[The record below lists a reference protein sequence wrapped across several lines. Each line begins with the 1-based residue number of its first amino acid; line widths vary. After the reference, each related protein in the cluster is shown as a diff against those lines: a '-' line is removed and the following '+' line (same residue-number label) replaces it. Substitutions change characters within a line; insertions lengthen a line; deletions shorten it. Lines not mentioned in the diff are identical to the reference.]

1 MCSKSNLLAPC
12 AQQPVRHACCLPFN
26 TAQNPAVAGVYT
38 APHANETKCDQS
50 LTLELK
56 IPLVEKKRESNKP
69 VLERTRRERESQR
82 QLKKMLKDLPVL
94 QDNLCTLRFFLFFFF
109 NKSVAFLICS
119 SHFLPPSSSWVSEHM
134 HALSQSRQ
142 LFSVSRGFCCC
153 LFENSSIISLP
164 LSVLRQNQSISRCNH
179 CTMIFLLY

>member
-1 MCSKSNLLAPC
+1 MPISCPFPPHHCRGADVPLVRQLHCEQSRWAQFTSIQPPPVWSEMCSKSNLLAPC

-56 IPLVEKKRESNKP
+56 IPLVGKKRESNKP
-69 VLERTRRERESQR
+69 VLVRTRRERESQR

-94 QDNLCTLRFFLFFFF
+94 QDNLCTLRFFLFFF
-109 NKSVAFLICS
+109 
-119 SHFLPPSSSWVSEHM
+119 
-134 HALSQSRQ
+134 
-142 LFSVSRGFCCC
+142 
-153 LFENSSIISLP
+153 
-164 LSVLRQNQSISRCNH
+164 
-179 CTMIFLLY
+179 